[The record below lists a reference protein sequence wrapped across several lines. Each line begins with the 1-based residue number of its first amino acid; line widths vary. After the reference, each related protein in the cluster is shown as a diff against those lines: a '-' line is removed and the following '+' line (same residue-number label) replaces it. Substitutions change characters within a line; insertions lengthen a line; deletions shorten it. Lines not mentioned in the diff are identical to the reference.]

1 MQQLRLVWS
10 DAIVYKTMHTQHV
23 KAWFKKVADWVQE
36 VVLEINSNKFLITI
50 KAGLLKL
57 EQFEIIAVKGFVEV
71 GMKVVNLLRRIVT
84 ALYFE
89 Y

>member
-1 MQQLRLVWS
+1 
-10 DAIVYKTMHTQHV
+10 MHAEHV
-23 KAWFKKVADWVQE
+23 KAWFRKMADTVHE
-36 VVLEINSNKFLITI
+36 VILEINSNKFLITM
-50 KAGLLKL
+50 KAGLQKL

>member
-1 MQQLRLVWS
+1 
-10 DAIVYKTMHTQHV
+10 MHAEHV
-23 KAWFKKVADWVQE
+23 KAWFRKMTDTFHE
-36 VVLEINSNKFLITI
+36 VVLEINSNKFLITM
-50 KAGLLKL
+50 KAGLSKL